1 MRNLLLCLL
10 IIVVILLILN
20 QKKCDCNE
28 TFMTKTQ
35 FNNYDLKGIV
45 ELKLK
50 TETNN
55 SSSHTT
61 QYIGIRKNGSLINIE
76 KKDYDKIYNAIT
88 SNKKST
94 LFDTKY
100 SSDSL
105 KLVSSSLVDNSHG
118 I

>member
-10 IIVVILLILN
+10 IIVIILLILN
-20 QKKCDCNE
+20 QKKCNCNE

-45 ELKLK
+45 ELKVK
-50 TETNN
+50 TETIDG

-61 QYIGIRKNGSLINIE
+61 QYIGIKKNGSLIIIE
-76 KKDYDKIYNAIT
+76 KKDYDKIYNAIMST
-88 SNKKST
+88 EKST
-94 LFDTKY
+94 LFDK
-100 SSDSL
+100 
-105 KLVSSSLVDNSHG
+105 NSGVGLESAAKGLLAFGQH